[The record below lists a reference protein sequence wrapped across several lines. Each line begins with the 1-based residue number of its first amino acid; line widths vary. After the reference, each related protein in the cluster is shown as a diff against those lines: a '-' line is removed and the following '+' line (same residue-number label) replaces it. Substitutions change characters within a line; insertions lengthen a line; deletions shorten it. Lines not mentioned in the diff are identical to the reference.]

1 MRFVTIGAYGF
12 TPTTFIRVL
21 TRERVDTFAD
31 LRHRRGVRGHDYAF
45 LNHRRLEAL
54 LGKAGIRYVYL
65 DQLAPS
71 ADILA
76 IQFAVD
82 RQRGESPRT
91 RHDLAPAYI
100 KAYKRQ
106 VLDRYDI
113 RELADQ
119 VGAEANVIALF
130 CVETDPAACHR
141 SLVARLLTNKR
152 VVNLKPV
159 KS

>member
-12 TPTTFIRVL
+12 TPTSFVRAL
-21 TRERVDTFAD
+21 RGQHVDTFAD
-31 LRHRRGVRGHDYAF
+31 LRHRRGVRGRDYAF

-54 LGKAGIRYVYL
+54 LTKAGIRYVHL
-65 DQLAPS
+65 DQLAPP

-76 IQFAVD
+76 IQLSAD
-82 RQRGESPRT
+82 KTIGESPRT
-91 RHDLAPAYI
+91 RHALAPAYV
-100 KAYKRQ
+100 KAYKRD

-113 RELADQ
+113 REFSGQ

-141 SLVARLLTNKR
+141 SLVARRLTNQR
-152 VVNLKPV
+152 VVNLQP
-159 KS
+159 